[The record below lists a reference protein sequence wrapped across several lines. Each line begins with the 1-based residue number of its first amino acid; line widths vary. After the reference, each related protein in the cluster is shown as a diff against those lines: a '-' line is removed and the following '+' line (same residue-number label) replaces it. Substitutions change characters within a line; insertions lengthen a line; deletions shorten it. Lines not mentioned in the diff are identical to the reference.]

1 MAPSAAESAISAI
14 VIGNYG
20 ILCPYIGSAENGSAP
35 GNEAGTKHTGGRY
48 RRKPMRDCKKELQEI
63 ISRTDE
69 AKRLLADLVLYLDSE
84 DKDVDSLDEAL
95 EALDD
100 AIDILEDYTDE
111 EE

>member
-1 MAPSAAESAISAI
+1 
-14 VIGNYG
+14 
-20 ILCPYIGSAENGSAP
+20 
-35 GNEAGTKHTGGRY
+35 
-48 RRKPMRDCKKELQEI
+48 MRDCKKELQEI

-111 EE
+111 ED